1 LARDPKTGL
10 TDKQRRFCEE
20 YLKDFNGAAAYR
32 RAGYSGSES
41 ALRANSSKLIA
52 NHNVQ
57 AYLSHLRN
65 ATSQRAQVTL
75 ERTLDEISRVAFAN
89 ITQVMSFDASSVTLQ
104 DSATLPDSITAA
116 IESVTFVETESEH
129 STNRRKAVKMHNKM
143 TALGFLADYFG
154 IRDDF
159 NKARAT
165 LKRYGLALVED
176 LGSEHGWR
184 LEKYDPSGSDT
195 AA

>member
-10 TDKQRRFCEE
+10 TDKQRRFAEE

-32 RAGYSGSES
+32 RAGYTGSDSVSRAS
-41 ALRANSSKLIA
+41 ASKLLT
-52 NHNVQ
+52 NCNVQ
-57 AYLSHLRN
+57 AYLSELRK
-65 ATSQRAQVTL
+65 ATTNRAQVTL
-75 ERTLDEISRVAFAN
+75 ERTLEEISRVAFAN
-89 ITQVMSFDASSVTLQ
+89 ITQVMSFNASSVTLE

-116 IESVTFVETESEH
+116 IESVTFVETESEN
-129 STNRRKAVKMHNKM
+129 STNRRHAVKMHNKM
-143 TALGFLADYFG
+143 AALGFLADYFG

-184 LEKYDPSGSDT
+184 LEKYDPSGSDS